1 MRWSWSIPKEAHYKI
16 LCSCVGWRET
26 WDCVYKLLPAF
37 ILFLPFS
44 TLRRLSR
51 NNLPFPQNFYSSNTY
66 ISNSRIFCLVD
77 ITCGLIV
84 SNTDETEKEKYE
96 IMGHYLL
103 HQISI
108 THDMTIW
115 WWYYNVPIFLPIQN
129 KISSKMN
136 RFLFL
141 LKSWFCAQRIFH
153 LTIQSCWVANFVDE

>member
-1 MRWSWSIPKEAHYKI
+1 MRSFQLDYFPRLKNNIICLVIMSSSRFFHPLRYIVHVKLLLAHYKI

-96 IMGHYLL
+96 NNGPQSASSNFYH
-103 HQISI
+103 
-108 THDMTIW
+108 T
-115 WWYYNVPIFLPIQN
+115 WYDYMVVIL
-129 KISSKMN
+129 
-136 RFLFL
+136 
-141 LKSWFCAQRIFH
+141 
-153 LTIQSCWVANFVDE
+153 